1 VLILG
6 AGVIGLSC
14 AWQLLQAGRSVRI
27 IDSKTPGAGSSHGN
41 CGTLTPSHAPPL
53 AGPGVIAKALRW
65 MFQNDAPLYVK
76 PRFDPALW
84 AWMLRF
90 ARQCSS
96 EHAERAAVHRA
107 AILLQ
112 SRRLL
117 DEFLGQTGIDCEY
130 RNDGLLYAFRDQASL
145 AEYANLPA
153 QLAPLSLEARLLDQS
168 ETLALEPA
176 LRKEIAGGLLHTQD
190 GHLRPDRLIDGL
202 VREVQHL
209 GGIIETQAEATGF
222 ERRAGRI
229 EAVWLRGGRRVQA
242 AETVC
247 ALGAWSPQ
255 LFRQLSINLPIQPG
269 KGYSITYSRPELCPQ
284 RPLVLKERSVCVTS
298 WASGYRLGSTMEF
311 AGYDETL
318 NERRLAALER
328 AAREYLIEPMGP
340 AVQERWYGW
349 RPMTPDDLPLIGP
362 VPGLKGIW
370 LATGHGMLGVSMS
383 AATGLM
389 IRQMMLGQDV
399 DLDPAPFAFS
409 RFDKRGLGF
418 WGSDQERPR

>member
-1 VLILG
+1 MTSGASPRRTDVLILG

-27 IDSKTPGAGSSHGN
+27 IDRTGPGAGSSHGN

-53 AGPGVIAKALRW
+53 AEPGVIARAMRW
-65 MFQNDAPLYVK
+65 MLQDDAPLYVK
-76 PRFDPALW
+76 PRWDPALW

-90 ARQCSS
+90 ARQCNS
-96 EHAERAAVHRA
+96 ECALNAAKHRA

-112 SRRLL
+112 SRRVL
-117 DEFLGQTGIDCEY
+117 DEFLVLTGIDCEY

-145 AEYANLPA
+145 AEYADLPA
-153 QLAPLSLEARLLDQS
+153 QLAPLGLEARLLDQQ
-168 ETLALEPA
+168 EVLALEPA
-176 LRKEIAGGLLHTQD
+176 LRPELVGGLLHSQD

-202 VREVQHL
+202 VGEVERL
-209 GGIIETQAEATGF
+209 GGIIEAPAEATGF
-222 ERRAGRI
+222 ERRGDRI
-229 EAVWLRGGRRVQA
+229 EAVWLRDGRRLQA
-242 AETVC
+242 AQIVC

-255 LFRQLSINLPIQPG
+255 LFRQLAVHLPIQPG

-318 NERRLAALER
+318 NQRRLAALER
-328 AAREYLIEPMGP
+328 AAREYLIEPMG
-340 AVQERWYGW
+340 ASVQERWYGW

-362 VPGLKGIW
+362 VPGLQGIW

-389 IRQMMLGQDV
+389 VRQMLLGQET
-399 DLDPAPFAFS
+399 DLDPGPFGLS
-409 RFDKRGLGF
+409 RFL
-418 WGSDQERPR
+418 